1 MKSVLITGA
10 STGIG
15 ESCALGLEARGFRV
29 FAGVRK
35 AEDAAALEAKSK
47 GNLIPVFIDV
57 SDPQS
62 IAEAVPQ
69 VVQHSQTLHGLVN
82 NAGIAISAPV
92 EFMPLEELRR
102 ILEVNTIG
110 QVAVTQAF
118 LPLLRPTQGRIV
130 MMSSISGKV
139 SAPFF
144 GAYSASKFALEALS
158 DSLRR
163 ELKPW
168 GMQVAIVEP
177 GNIRTP
183 IWNKGAAWGEHMKA
197 NLPEQAHQLY
207 SRQLEGILHYVRAQD
222 GIGTPPEAVAQVVEH
237 ALTAPNPR
245 IRYVVGQDAQMAAYL
260 LKLLPDWAI
269 DRFMAMRG
277 SRR

>member
-1 MKSVLITGA
+1 MRSVLVTGA

-15 ESCALGLEARGFRV
+15 ESCALWLEANGFRV

-35 AEDAAALEAKSK
+35 PQDAEALVAQSK
-47 GNLIPVFIDV
+47 GRLTPVFVDV
-57 SDPQS
+57 TNAASVAD
-62 IAEAVPQ
+62 AVRQ
-69 VVQHSQTLHGLVN
+69 VHDLSPSLDGLVN

-92 EFMPLEELRR
+92 EFMGLDDLRR
-102 ILEVNTIG
+102 IFEVNTVG
-110 QVAVTQAF
+110 QIAVTQAF
-118 LPLLRPTQGRIV
+118 LPLLRPAGGRIV

-168 GMQVAIVEP
+168 GLHVAVVEP

-183 IWNKGAAWGEHMKA
+183 IWKKGAAWGEDMRA
-197 NLPEQAHQLY
+197 GLPQEALSLY
-207 SRQLEGILHYVRAQD
+207 GTRLEGLLRYVRAQD
-222 GIGTPPEAVAQVVEH
+222 GVGSPPEDVARAVEH
-237 ALTAPNPR
+237 ALTSPSPR
-245 IRYVVGQDAQMAAYL
+245 TRYVVGRDAKMAAL
-260 LKLLPDWAI
+260 LLRLLPDWAV
-269 DRFMAMRG
+269 DRFLAARG
-277 SRR
+277 

>member
-1 MKSVLITGA
+1 MRSVLVTGA

-15 ESCALGLEARGFRV
+15 VSCALWLEARGFRV

-35 AEDAAALEAKSK
+35 PQDAEALVAKSK
-47 GNLIPVFIDV
+47 GSLTPVFVDV
-57 SDPQS
+57 TNAASVAD
-62 IAEAVPQ
+62 AVRQ
-69 VVQHSQTLHGLVN
+69 VRDLSPSLDGLVN

-92 EFMPLEELRR
+92 EFMGLEDLRR
-102 ILEVNTIG
+102 ILEVNTVG
-110 QVAVTQAF
+110 QIAVTQAF
-118 LPLLRPTQGRIV
+118 LPLLRPASGRIV

-168 GMQVAIVEP
+168 GLHVAVVEP

-183 IWNKGAAWGEHMKA
+183 IWKKGAAWGEEMRA
-197 NLPEQAHQLY
+197 GLPQEALALY
-207 SRQLEGILHYVRAQD
+207 GTRLEGLLRYVRAQD
-222 GIGTPPEAVAQVVEH
+222 GVGSPPEEVARAVEH
-237 ALTAPNPR
+237 ALTSPNPR
-245 IRYVVGQDAQMAAYL
+245 TRYVVGRDAKMAAL
-260 LKLLPDWAI
+260 LLRLLPDWAV
-269 DRFMAMRG
+269 DRFLAARA
-277 SRR
+277 